1 MTSCVIF
8 DTGTKEDEDKL
19 RKLFSENGPL
29 SNFYEVDEQQRNLLM
44 EDFKSYLQKL
54 KVMLQTGQYHSF
66 LLFILSHGSKVGKCN
81 LLYEER
87 SINLLAIS
95 FRELDDITAA
105 S

>member
-1 MTSCVIF
+1 MLF
-8 DTGTKEDEDKL
+8 NTGTKEDEDKL

-66 LLFILSHGSKVGKCN
+66 LLFILSHGSKVRNCY
-81 LLYEER
+81 LLYNER
-87 SINLLAIS
+87 RINLLAIK
-95 FRELDDITAA
+95 F
-105 S
+105 

>member
-1 MTSCVIF
+1 MTSCVLF
-8 DTGTKEDEDKL
+8 NTGTKEDEDKL

-66 LLFILSHGSKVGKCN
+66 LLFILSHGSKVRKYY
-81 LLYEER
+81 LHYKER
-87 SINLLAIS
+87 RINLLAIKFS
-95 FRELDDITAA
+95 IVR
-105 S
+105 

>member
-1 MTSCVIF
+1 MWPRDLWPSDLWPRVCF
-8 DTGTKEDEDKL
+8 FNTGTKEDEDKL

-66 LLFILSHGSKVGKCN
+66 LLFILSHGSKVGVA
-81 LLYEER
+81 L
-87 SINLLAIS
+87 I
-95 FRELDDITAA
+95 DI
-105 S
+105 